1 MMYNLKLR
9 ALASATLLSM
19 MVYILWTEM
28 EKSLYGQVTARA
40 VDDVICIILFVSLY
54 FNSKQIIKH
63 LLDR

>member
-1 MMYNLKLR
+1 MYNLKLR
-9 ALASATLLSM
+9 ALASATLLSII
-19 MVYILWTEM
+19 VCIIWIEL
-28 EKSLYGQVTARA
+28 EKSLYGQVTTRV